1 MTALSSG
8 AISVRETIAPM
19 NFPAA
24 VAATIDDREHRRNAR
39 ILAVAAA
46 VSGAIPPVLFSLGG
60 LTGMYLLG
68 PDKSLATLPL
78 SAFTVG
84 VALGAFPAAML
95 MRAVGR
101 RLGFIAGALIAVVAA
116 VASGF
121 AVLAGSFPGFV
132 AAAAMTG

>member
-1 MTALSSG
+1 
-8 AISVRETIAPM
+8 M

-24 VAATIDDREHRRNAR
+24 VSATVDDREHQQNAL

-46 VSGAIPPVLFSLGG
+46 FSGAIPPVLFSLGG
-60 LTGMYLLG
+60 LAGVYLLG

-95 MRAVGR
+95 MRRVGR
-101 RLGFIAGALIAVVAA
+101 RLGFIFGALIAVIAA

-121 AVLAGSFPGFV
+121 AVLGGSFAGFVV
-132 AAAAMTG
+132 AAAATGLSASFAQQY

>member
-1 MTALSSG
+1 
-8 AISVRETIAPM
+8 M

-24 VAATIDDREHRRNAR
+24 ASAIVDDREHRRNAL

-46 VSGAIPPVLFSLGG
+46 FSGAIPPVLFSLGG
-60 LTGMYLLG
+60 LAGMYMLG

-95 MRAVGR
+95 MHGVGR
-101 RLGFIAGALIAVVAA
+101 QLGFLAGALIAVIAA
-116 VASGF
+116 
-121 AVLAGSFPGFV
+121 
-132 AAAAMTG
+132 